1 MSKHTYFVYISLLL
15 LIACGSEI
23 SSETTPTNT
32 EPTPNTGPEL
42 PQDGKLTLPPC
53 DQIASGDQSACETT
67 IYQLKDMAAVPD
79 DSRVAIIGVVTGLR
93 MNADNEYSH
102 LILAIPVNDPSYVGQ
117 DNSAVWVYLNN
128 SDIDTIG
135 QQPPVVGSYIQ
146 LVGSVKT
153 HFGQRQLEKVE
164 QVVNLTGTASVPE
177 PIEVLSTDIALN
189 GPRAWTLEGAL
200 VRISNIEVINA
211 TPIPG
216 PGDGLDGVSTYEY
229 EVSGGLIINDFIY
242 TGLPQPAAGDQ
253 YAEITGFLRYAN
265 NTFKLE
271 PRNAQDI
278 R

>member
-1 MSKHTYFVYISLLL
+1 MSKHTYFVYISLLV

-23 SSETTPTNT
+23 SSDATNT
-32 EPTPNTGPEL
+32 NPEPGMNTGPEL
-42 PQDGKLTLPPC
+42 SQDGKLTLPPC

-79 DSRVAIIGVVTGLR
+79 DSRVAIVGVVSGLR
-93 MNADNEYSH
+93 INADNEYSH
-102 LILAIPVNDPSYVGQ
+102 LILAVPTSDPNYTGT
-117 DNSAVWVYLNN
+117 DFSAVWVYLNN
-128 SDIDTIG
+128 SDIDTIE
-135 QQPPVVGSYIQ
+135 QQPPTVGSYIQ

-164 QVVNLTGTASVPE
+164 QVVVLMPTAPVAA

-189 GPRAWTLEGAL
+189 GPRAWALEGLL
-200 VRISNIEVINA
+200 VRISNIEVTNA
-211 TPIPG
+211 SPTPG
-216 PGDGLDGVSTYEY
+216 PGDGLDGVPTYEY
-229 EVSGGLIINDFIY
+229 EVFGGLIINDFIY